1 MYLALIKSPKVAFL
15 VPRKKRL
22 PDFEGVAEGDLRGWS
37 EERAGTLGLV
47 DLPFFRG
54 WGVRRLLGK
63 RGLTRGVL
71 LGRGSSERELQLLEE
86 LGGD

>member
-1 MYLALIKSPKVAFL
+1 M
-15 VPRKKRL
+15 PREKML
-22 PDFEGVAEGDLRGWS
+22 PDFEGVAGGDLGGWS

-54 WGVRRLLGK
+54 WGVGRLLGK

-71 LGRGSSERELQLLEE
+71 LGGSSERELQLLEV
-86 LGGD
+86 LGGTYPPR

>member
-1 MYLALIKSPKVAFL
+1 M
-15 VPRKKRL
+15 PREKRL
-22 PDFEGVAEGDLRGWS
+22 PDFEGVAGGDLGGQS

-54 WGVRRLLGK
+54 WGVGRLLRK

-71 LGRGSSERELQLLEE
+71 LGGGGSKRELQLLEE
-86 LGGD
+86 LGGTDPPR